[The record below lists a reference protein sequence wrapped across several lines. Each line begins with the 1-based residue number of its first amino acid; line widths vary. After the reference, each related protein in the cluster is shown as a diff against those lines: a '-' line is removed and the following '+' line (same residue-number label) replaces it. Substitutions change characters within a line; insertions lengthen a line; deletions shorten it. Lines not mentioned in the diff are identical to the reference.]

1 MNTLWVEKTF
11 RNIFRR
17 KSLLGD
23 KYYFSPSEFPVAAE
37 LEEAFPRILSEVRR
51 LLLRYEHFPRFQDIS
66 PHQDFLSND
75 DRWKMFFLKGVG
87 VRIDRNA
94 EELPAIMEV
103 LDRHPEVISGYLSIL
118 GPWKMLS
125 PHEGPW
131 SGVLRM
137 HLGVIIPDI
146 TSCTMIVEG
155 EKRHWFPGKVMVL
168 DDTYMHSAVNDTDS
182 LRVILM
188 MDVLRPLP
196 WLWDKVNKLILFMAR
211 HIDYVKM
218 PLRMHKRWE
227 EKFYSTQDERNPEVN
242 SKEIEDKA
250 EKLQEI
256 LVRYMEYLTPP
267 EEEAPINNYSR
278 QDLTLKHLTDDTDV
292 QLIASRISAII
303 FKSARDSIEAL
314 CNKEVCVEAVQELA
328 DLQKQ
333 ALHHQWQL
341 EEEEAER
348 RARLNKID

>member
-1 MNTLWVEKTF
+1 
-11 RNIFRR
+11 
-17 KSLLGD
+17 
-23 KYYFSPSEFPVAAE
+23 
-37 LEEAFPRILSEVRR
+37 
-51 LLLRYEHFPRFQDIS
+51 
-66 PHQDFLSND
+66 
-75 DRWKMFFLKGVG
+75 
-87 VRIDRNA
+87 
-94 EELPAIMEV
+94 
-103 LDRHPEVISGYLSIL
+103 
-118 GPWKMLS
+118 
-125 PHEGPW
+125 
-131 SGVLRM
+131 
-137 HLGVIIPDI
+137 
-146 TSCTMIVEG
+146 
-155 EKRHWFPGKVMVL
+155 MVL
-168 DDTYMHSAVNDTDS
+168 DDTYMHSAVYDTVS

-196 WLWDKVNKLILFMAR
+196 WLWDKVNKFILFMAR

-227 EKFYSTQDERNPEVN
+227 EKFYGTQDERNPEVN

-292 QLIASRISAII
+292 QLIANRISAII

-333 ALHHQWQL
+333 AIHHQWQL